1 MTKDT
6 TTSLATG
13 SGSNPRPVA
22 ITRTVVM
29 PASTWRAAIA
39 GELVA
44 DAGLTESDAE
54 AMSRR
59 IVRDLVRRAGEP
71 EAKR

>member
-1 MTKDT
+1 MKQPQ
-6 TTSLATG
+6 TSERRT
-13 SGSNPRPVA
+13 
-22 ITRTVVM
+22 ITM

-44 DAGLTESDAE
+44 DAGLTESDAA

-59 IVRDLVRRAGEP
+59 IVRDLVRRADEP
-71 EAKR
+71 EATK